1 MRGGFSHPKPNICR
15 DGVHKNT
22 QRCNTEI
29 QRAMSKNLNNNKLAA
44 EAEDKK
50 CSFFTNITSP
60 HTLIKLITIPKYTR
74 LNKAYPL

>member
-1 MRGGFSHPKPNICR
+1 
-15 DGVHKNT
+15 
-22 QRCNTEI
+22 
-29 QRAMSKNLNNNKLAA
+29 MSKNLNNNKLAA